1 MSSHLPSVTTPPL
14 AARLAA
20 AEAARQAK
28 ESERDRDLHPA
39 VVSALSEAGF
49 LRQFVPRRWSGS
61 AGTFAEIIEA
71 VAVVGEECPSAAWC
85 AALLAA
91 HGRLAAHLPQE
102 AQEELWQES
111 PDVSIAAAVVPPSGE
126 LAKAPGGWRLS
137 GRWAMASAVRHA
149 RWVLLAC
156 VEETPEGPRQR
167 ILAVPRADVRIHD
180 TWRNAGLRGTGSHT
194 ISVDGAFVPAHR
206 AMTREDLLAG
216 SPEPGAARCHRVP
229 FPLVA
234 SLLFAAP
241 AWGAARGALRAWTEI
256 TRERRTPDGRPA
268 LEDGTHQQVLARS
281 AAEID
286 AAGLLLEAAAGRA
299 DRAADPGA
307 DPAAQVPL
315 NLRDCAVAIDLLVT
329 AVERLYRGAGVRGQ
343 DEDGDLQRFWRDVH
357 AVAGHGS
364 VQLAPA
370 AAAYAQQVTA
380 AAAR

>member
-156 VEETPEGPRQR
+156 VEETPK
-167 ILAVPRADVRIHD
+167 
-180 TWRNAGLRGTGSHT
+180 
-194 ISVDGAFVPAHR
+194 VPASASSPYR
-206 AMTREDLLAG
+206 APTCG
-216 SPEPGAARCHRVP
+216 STTPGAMPDC
-229 FPLVA
+229 
-234 SLLFAAP
+234 AAP
-241 AWGAARGALRAWTEI
+241 AATPSAWTA
-256 TRERRTPDGRPA
+256 PSYP
-268 LEDGTHQQVLARS
+268 H
-281 AAEID
+281 
-286 AAGLLLEAAAGRA
+286 
-299 DRAADPGA
+299 
-307 DPAAQVPL
+307 
-315 NLRDCAVAIDLLVT
+315 T
-329 AVERLYRGAGVRGQ
+329 A
-343 DEDGDLQRFWRDVH
+343 
-357 AVAGHGS
+357 
-364 VQLAPA
+364 P
-370 AAAYAQQVTA
+370 
-380 AAAR
+380 